1 MVRLLSTQLSGG
13 LLGPGS
19 WHTKHIRN
27 SGGDLGGRVL
37 KAEQK
42 PTGQERTL
50 AQSPT
55 CAKFRA
61 RGFKPCCLVVT
72 EK

>member
-55 CAKFRA
+55 C
-61 RGFKPCCLVVT
+61 
-72 EK
+72 